1 MSESRYSRQ
10 QRLAQIGPDGQE
22 AIGAATVAV
31 IGVGALGS
39 VSADLLARA
48 GVGKLLLVDR
58 DVVEMSNL
66 QRQVLYTEA
75 DATALRPK
83 AEAAAERLAAV
94 NSEIDLVTLPVD
106 ITAANIQELL
116 ADASLI
122 VDGTDN
128 FATRYLLN
136 DFAVREAKAYVYAG
150 VVSTHGMLGTIVPG
164 GPCLRC
170 TWPQPPDA
178 TTTPTCR
185 SAGVLGPAV
194 SVIAGWAAA
203 EALKIASGQS
213 EEVASGYRYLDVW
226 TGQMQFIHAAK
237 DDACPC
243 CVDSNYEWL
252 SGQHGSVDAQVVCS
266 GDAVQLPAGN
276 QQVDLAAMANKLDG
290 TVTDLQCSS
299 RFLRFRTQE
308 LDILLFMDGRALVRG
323 TGDIA
328 RARAVVAE
336 TIGA

>member
-22 AIGAATVAV
+22 SIGAATVAV
-31 IGVGALGS
+31 IGLGALGS

-48 GVGKLLLVDR
+48 GVGKLLLIDR
-58 DVVEMSNL
+58 DVVEISNL
-66 QRQVLYTEA
+66 QRQVLYTEE
-75 DATALRPK
+75 DANELRPK
-83 AEAAAERLAAV
+83 AEAAAERLAVV
-94 NSEIDLVTLPVD
+94 NSTIDSLALPVD
-106 ITAANIQELL
+106 LTAANIQELL
-116 ADASLI
+116 ADVSLI
-122 VDGTDN
+122 MDGTDN

-136 DFAVREAKAYVYAG
+136 DYAVREAKPYVYAG
-150 VVSTHGMLGTIVPG
+150 VVSTHGMLGTILPG

-194 SVIAGWAAA
+194 SVIAGWACAD
-203 EALKIASGQS
+203 ALKILTGQV
-213 EEVASGYRYLDVW
+213 EAVQKGYRYLDVW
-226 TGQMQFIHAAK
+226 KGQMQFIHAVL

-243 CVDSNYEWL
+243 CQDHSFEWL
-252 SGQHGSVDAQVVCS
+252 TGHHGSIDAQVVCS
-266 GDAVQLPAGN
+266 GDAVQLPAGAHAI
-276 QQVDLAAMANKLDG
+276 DLVAMAEKLEG
-290 TVTDLQCSS
+290 TVLDLQSS
-299 RFLRFRTQE
+299 VRFLRFRIQE
-308 LDILLFMDGRALVRG
+308 LDVLLFMDGRALVRG